1 MRIYNGKDSLVCLP
15 LNANQRISIDP
26 HSVSGDFLPTTEFI
40 TMVISAYNTDELALI
55 VASSFEINICAN
67 IVGAVLYVVQSLD
80 EAISRFAVPKE
91 EKKEEVKIEVPAE
104 KPEEKK
110 CDCENSKCEN
120 SKCECEDSCKC
131 EGTKDEDT
139 TQEPEPDPQEEKVV
153 EKPKRN
159 KKKKN

>member
-91 EKKEEVKIEVPAE
+91 EKKEEVKIEVPTE

-110 CDCENSKCEN
+110 CDE
-120 SKCECEDSCKC
+120 CKC
-131 EGTKDEDT
+131 DCEKETIENT

-153 EKPKRN
+153 EKPKKN